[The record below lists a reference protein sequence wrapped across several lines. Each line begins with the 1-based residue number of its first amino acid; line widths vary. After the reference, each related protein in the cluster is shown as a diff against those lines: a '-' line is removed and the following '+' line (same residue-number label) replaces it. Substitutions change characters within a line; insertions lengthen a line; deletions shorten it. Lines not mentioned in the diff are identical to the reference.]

1 MNYIVHELTSILI
14 VLGWFVV
21 TAIGII
27 GSVALIKGVF
37 YGNRIS
43 LGLSAISIILGFIY
57 YGPELIMLWNG
68 VFPEMM
74 NLPLDQLPFPIGLW
88 MGLNHFLLICLVVY
102 SVQKIATKEDDDK

>member
-74 NLPLDQLPFPIGLW
+74 NSRLDHLPFPIGLW
-88 MGLNHFLLICLVVY
+88 MALNHILLMCLVVY
-102 SVQKIATKEDDDK
+102 SVQKVGNKKEGK